1 LANLGEFDMVLDNK
15 HDQNNKENKSVS
27 HEMCRSN
34 LLFNNLIWLTT
45 KEAALFLRMSIGAL
59 HTAVSRRQIRARKFR
74 RRLYFNKD
82 ELTMLLETSQLRGGY

>member
-1 LANLGEFDMVLDNK
+1 MVLDNC
-15 HDQNNKENKSVS
+15 QNKTSEKADRDESVS
-27 HEMCRSN
+27 HEMCNSN

-59 HTAVSRRQIRARKFR
+59 HTAVSRGQIRARKFR

-82 ELTMLLETSQLRGGY
+82 ELNRLLETSQLRGGY